1 MKKTGIITF
10 TSDIEYGL
18 LGLPLIDYKTLSKV
32 FALSESLVSSSIKQD
47 FMIPT
52 SHSYYEN

>member
-18 LGLPLIDYKTLSKV
+18 LGLPLIDYKTLSKL
-32 FALSESLVSSSIKQD
+32 FALSESLVSSSIKRD

>member
-18 LGLPLIDYKTLSKV
+18 LGLPLIDCKTLSKV
-32 FALSESLVSSSIKQD
+32 FALSESLSLH
-47 FMIPT
+47 P
-52 SHSYYEN
+52 